1 MNEHKSPET
10 WSDEEKWNYLVRH
23 ERLGELLVRRGKLS
37 LAQLEEALKEQ
48 EASGQSTKHLGEII
62 VAKKFLTLDEIVN
75 TLDNQKLNHKT
86 SESSIQQLKSKSK
99 E

>member
-10 WSDEEKWNYLVRH
+10 WSDEEKWKYLVRH

-37 LAQLEEALKEQ
+37 LVQLEEALKEQ
-48 EASGQSTKHLGEII
+48 ESSQSTKHLGEII
-62 VAKKFLTLDEIVN
+62 VARKFLTLDEIVD
-75 TLDNQKLNHKT
+75 TLDNQKLTHQT
-86 SESSIQQLKSKSK
+86 SENSIQELKSKSK